1 MSDYFTQLKQYNEKF
16 YIITTFSEKKVSITV
31 NSLLGFSIN
40 DEVRVIYENYDSFVL
55 KWINKQ
61 GKYIGSINFIGYN
74 RLIKEHDDFILMMK
88 ECYDVETDELNISND
103 IVNWYPLIWFAN
115 GDAFCMDVRDG
126 AIYFFEHEVF
136 EGEKNIYGLKIASSA
151 NELFYKWNK
160 IHFIDFYYWDE
171 IVNEGGIDLSTNPL
185 QRLL

>member
-61 GKYIGSINFIGYN
+61 GKYI
-74 RLIKEHDDFILMMK
+74 
-88 ECYDVETDELNISND
+88 
-103 IVNWYPLIWFAN
+103 
-115 GDAFCMDVRDG
+115 
-126 AIYFFEHEVF
+126 
-136 EGEKNIYGLKIASSA
+136 
-151 NELFYKWNK
+151 
-160 IHFIDFYYWDE
+160 
-171 IVNEGGIDLSTNPL
+171 
-185 QRLL
+185 